1 MTKADLVSSIK
12 TAAGLS
18 AAESGRFLN
27 AFLEVV
33 AAELASGEEVP
44 LPGFGKFS
52 VKSRAE
58 RTGRNPQTGAEIRI
72 PACKA
77 ASFTAAKALRE
88 ALNK

>member
-1 MTKADLVSSIK
+1 MTKAELISRVHAS
-12 TAAGLS
+12 TGLS
-18 AAESGRFLN
+18 AAESGRFLS

-33 AAELASGEEVP
+33 AAEMSSGGEVP

-58 RTGRNPQTGAEIRI
+58 RTGRNPRTGADIKI
-72 PACKA
+72 PACKV